1 MINNKLEQQIKN
13 KINTVIRQYELDGV
27 ATVYIP
33 ILREIEQEFFSDDLL
48 LQEKGLKGFDSLLL
62 TLRAWENYF
71 DAASDHGDKYKDMFV
86 DSFNNFDEWYQF
98 LEDLVAD
105 AQEYHK
111 QRIEEV

>member
-1 MINNKLEQQIKN
+1 MTHDTLEQQIKN
-13 KINTVIRQYELDGV
+13 KINTVIRQYELGV
-27 ATVYIP
+27 TSTVYIP
-33 ILREIEQEFFSDDLL
+33 TLREIEQDFFSDDLS
-48 LQEKGLKGFDSLLL
+48 LQEEGLKGLDDLLL

-71 DAASDHGDKYKDMFV
+71 EASSDHADKYKDMFV